1 MDTTSSGP
9 SAGRDRPSGGLRG
22 EGTRTALVEAA
33 VRVVERE
40 GVAAATTRRI
50 AAEAGLPLGAVH
62 YWFRDK
68 RALLAAVVAAL
79 LDQVREQALVPTGR
93 TEGQAEGQPEGQ
105 PEGRASGEDGG
116 LAALHRRLAAL
127 PAERQLA
134 LFEVT
139 THALRDPALHHLA
152 REQYA
157 AYREVALAAVASW
170 AGDGVDALPG
180 GRAALATLLVA
191 CLDGLTLAALAD
203 GPARGDDG
211 AVDLLLHLLRGALPP
226 TPPGRPA

>member
-1 MDTTSSGP
+1 VDTTSP
-9 SAGRDRPSGGLRG
+9 GRDRPSGGLRG
-22 EGTRTALVEAA
+22 EGTRTALVDAA

-79 LDQVREQALVPTGR
+79 LDQVRSQALAPS
-93 TEGQAEGQPEGQ
+93 GQHAVDA
-105 PEGRASGEDGG
+105 RHHGG
-116 LAALHRRLAAL
+116 LEALHRRLAAL

-157 AYREVALAAVASW
+157 AYRGVALEAVASW
-170 AGDGVDALPG
+170 AGEGVDALPG
-180 GRAALATLLVA
+180 GRTALATLLVA

-203 GPARGDDG
+203 GPGRGDDG
-211 AVDLLLHLLRGALPP
+211 AVDLLLHLLRGALPSP
-226 TPPGRPA
+226 SPPRTG

>member
-1 MDTTSSGP
+1 MDTTSS
-9 SAGRDRPSGGLRG
+9 GRDRPSGGLRG
-22 EGTRTALVEAA
+22 EGTRTALVDAA

-79 LDQVREQALVPTGR
+79 LDQVREQAVAPSG
-93 TEGQAEGQPEGQ
+93 P
-105 PEGRASGEDGG
+105 RAQDAQDAQDGG
-116 LAALHRRLAAL
+116 LVALHRRLAAL

-157 AYREVALAAVASW
+157 AYREVALEAVASW
-170 AGDGVDALPG
+170 AGDGADALPG
-180 GRAALATLLVA
+180 GRTALATLLVA

-203 GPARGDDG
+203 GPERGDDG
-211 AVDLLLHLLRGALPP
+211 AVDLLLHLLRRALPP
-226 TPPGRPA
+226 SSPARPA

>member
-9 SAGRDRPSGGLRG
+9 ATGRDRPSGGLRG

-68 RALLAAVVAAL
+68 RALLAAAVAAL
-79 LDQVREQALVPTGR
+79 LDQVREQALVPTGQ
-93 TEGQAEGQPEGQ
+93 TAGQAEGQAEG
-105 PEGRASGEDGG
+105 RASAEDGG

>member
-1 MDTTSSGP
+1 MDTTSS
-9 SAGRDRPSGGLRG
+9 ARERPGGGLRG
-22 EGTRTALVEAA
+22 EGTRTALVDAA

-68 RALLAAVVAAL
+68 RALLAAVVATL
-79 LDQVREQALVPTGR
+79 LDQVREQALTAPAPPDGR
-93 TEGQAEGQPEGQ
+93 
-105 PEGRASGEDGG
+105 DGG
-116 LAALHRRLAAL
+116 LGALHRRLADL
-127 PAERQLA
+127 PARRQLA

-211 AVDLLLHLLRGALPP
+211 AVDLLLHLLRGALPAP
-226 TPPGRPA
+226 